1 MRKPCN
7 CTLTV
12 YQKIVSLNKI
22 DATEADTTIPQSFN
36 VSDYIHICSRRT
48 LLVAH
53 ILIFFYLSQRMS
65 PREEPVPQSTVQL
78 SV

>member
-36 VSDYIHICSRRT
+36 VSNDIHICSRRT

-53 ILIFFYLSQRMS
+53 ILNFFL
-65 PREEPVPQSTVQL
+65 PEPEDVSKDLKVQL